1 MKNVYL
7 ENTNNHH
14 DKFYHMIENK
24 DGASF
29 TASWGRIG
37 STGRTQIY
45 GMNEWD
51 KIYNNKINKGYKSQY
66 HNSPSNR
73 NPNYTNWIQ
82 GLSKAER
89 KKQGITIVQ
98 PLVQPKK
105 AKEGFTDKKIQ
116 NNYGFKDNESP
127 KIHYDV
133 GNVDVEVNHSHQNKL
148 RILQMTM
155 ENWQYNEGGR
165 LPLDSKQGR
174 LFEADLHKVRDLMES
189 GREIL
194 TQEEMLDMNV
204 LFKTYGGIRKSPI
217 TSDELHEDGRSTQ

>member
-1 MKNVYL
+1 MSVILGKN
-7 ENTNNHH
+7 
-14 DKFYHMIENK
+14 K
-24 DGASF
+24 
-29 TASWGRIG
+29 
-37 STGRTQIY
+37 
-45 GMNEWD
+45 
-51 KIYNNKINKGYKSQY
+51 
-66 HNSPSNR
+66 P
-73 NPNYTNWIQ
+73 TNWIQ
-82 GLSKAER
+82 GMSVAQR
-89 KKQGITIVQ
+89 KKQGITTVM
-98 PLVQPKK
+98 PSKK
-105 AKEGFTDKKIQ
+105 TDKKI
-116 NNYGFKDNESP
+116 
-127 KIHYDV
+127 HYNV
-133 GNVDVEVNHSHQNKL
+133 GQVDVEVNHSHQNKL